1 LAQVLHPTALW
12 CNAVR
17 CCSGPFLAGHGDG
30 MEAGT
35 QCEDSGLVRRLEAEK
50 AELQQ
55 RLDFVEELVGPTE
68 AQRKTLQEKI
78 LAARSAAL
86 KAKYH
91 GANVPTKVAGRLDE
105 QLMWACG
112 LSERDAGLLQ
122 GGCLPDSDGILQDV
136 SLLGDPSFSPY
147 DQATGELRWHARGGV
162 LQLSLGEVRSRFGD
176 DVARDV
182 VRCAKELDKY
192 DASRRVGIELPW
204 HPLEDRELDPA
215 EVINLMD
222 QELRLHANIVYA
234 EERELAVIDGPMP
247 HDHYTSPYAVVN
259 APPRRGRGRNG
270 RGVRLHAASIGA
282 RSARGVRSGSA
293 GAPQGPSAAGGAVVP
308 LPRVETTRRAADMRC
323 MMPGIVRQSRVQ
335 DALDHSLLGC
345 DDRIRLC

>member
-1 LAQVLHPTALW
+1 ME
-12 CNAVR
+12 AVEPCTPSVPR
-17 CCSGPFLAGHGDG
+17 IRGCHQEARACV
-30 MEAGT
+30 EAGT

-55 RLDFVEELVGPTE
+55 RLEFVEELVGPTE
-68 AQRKTLQEKI
+68 AQRKSLQEQI

-86 KAKYH
+86 KAKYR

-122 GGCLPDSDGILQDV
+122 GGCLPDDDGILQDV
-136 SLLGDPSFSPY
+136 SLLGDPSFRPY
-147 DQATGELRWHARGGV
+147 NQDTGEFRWHARGGV

-192 DASRRVGIELPW
+192 DASRRVGVELPW

-222 QELRLHANIVYA
+222 RELSLHQHIMYA
-234 EERELAVIDGPMP
+234 DEREIAAAIDGP
-247 HDHYTSPYAVVN
+247 HDQYTSPYAVVN
-259 APPRRGRGRNG
+259 APPRRGRGRHA
-270 RGVRLHAASIGA
+270 RVRIPAVPAAAGGA

-293 GAPQGPSAAGGAVVP
+293 GNPPGPSTAGGAVVP
-308 LPRVETTRRAADMRC
+308 LPRVETTTRRAADARC
-323 MMPGIVRQSRVQ
+323 MMPGIVRHSRMQ

-345 DDRIRLC
+345 TDRIRLY

>member
-1 LAQVLHPTALW
+1 
-12 CNAVR
+12 
-17 CCSGPFLAGHGDG
+17 

-35 QCEDSGLVRRLEAEK
+35 QCEESGLVRRLEAEK

-55 RLDFVEELVGPTE
+55 RLEFVEELVGPTE
-68 AQRKTLQEKI
+68 AQRKELQEKI

-86 KAKYH
+86 KAKYR

-105 QLMWACG
+105 HLMWECG

-122 GGCLPDSDGILQDV
+122 GGCLPDDSGILQDV
-136 SLLGDPSFSPY
+136 SLLGDPNFRPY

-222 QELRLHANIVYA
+222 RELSLHAHIMYA
-234 EERELAVIDGPMP
+234 DEREISAIDGP

-259 APPRRGRGRNG
+259 APPRRGRGRNA
-270 RGVRLHAASIGA
+270 RVRIPAVPAGA

-293 GAPQGPSAAGGAVVP
+293 GAPQGSATSGSAVVP
-308 LPRVETTRRAADMRC
+308 LPRVEATRRAPDARC
-323 MMPGIVRQSRVQ
+323 MMPGIVRHSRMQ

-345 DDRIRLC
+345 HDRIRLY